1 MDKKIKIL
9 IADDHPLLTDGLK
22 LAISEW
28 EDFELT
34 NIASNGREAVELCEK
49 ETPDIVLI
57 DMQMPVLSGA
67 DAAKI
72 IKDKFPGIRIVA
84 FTTFCDA
91 ETVDKAL
98 KARCDGFLLKTTD
111 PKQLRSSLY
120 SVLDGMSVIDG
131 VAMEE
136 LRKREASQ
144 ICVDFSEREIETL
157 GYICNGMSNKEIAD
171 KLFLSIHTVTTHRRN
186 ITAKLQIHSP
196 AGLTIYAIMNNL
208 VDISDINL
216 Q

>member
-34 NIASNGREAVELCEK
+34 DIASNGREAVELCEK

-98 KARCDGFLLKTTD
+98 KARCDGFLLKTID

-157 GYICNGMSNKEIAD
+157 GYICNGMSNKEIAE
-171 KLFLSIHTVTTHRRN
+171 KLGLQPGTVKNMISLMLNKTFCVSRADLSRYAVEHRL
-186 ITAKLQIHSP
+186 I
-196 AGLTIYAIMNNL
+196 GNN
-208 VDISDINL
+208 
-216 Q
+216 

>member
-34 NIASNGREAVELCEK
+34 NIASNGQEAVELCEK

-98 KARCDGFLLKTTD
+98 KARCDGFLLKTID

-157 GYICNGMSNKEIAD
+157 GYICNGMSNKEIAE
-171 KLFLSIHTVTTHRRN
+171 KLGLQPGTVKNMISLMLNKTFCVSRADLSRYAVEHRL
-186 ITAKLQIHSP
+186 I
-196 AGLTIYAIMNNL
+196 GNN
-208 VDISDINL
+208 
-216 Q
+216 

>member
-98 KARCDGFLLKTTD
+98 KARCDGFLLKTID

-157 GYICNGMSNKEIAD
+157 GYICNGMSNKEIAE
-171 KLFLSIHTVTTHRRN
+171 KLGLQPGTVKNMISLMLNKTFCVSRADLSRYAVEHRL
-186 ITAKLQIHSP
+186 I
-196 AGLTIYAIMNNL
+196 GNN
-208 VDISDINL
+208 
-216 Q
+216 

>member
-98 KARCDGFLLKTTD
+98 KARCEGFLLKTID

-120 SVLDGMSVIDG
+120 SVLDGMNVIDG

-157 GYICNGMSNKEIAD
+157 GYICNGMSNKEIAE
-171 KLFLSIHTVTTHRRN
+171 KLGLQPGTVKNMISLMLNKTFCVSRADLSRYAVEHRL
-186 ITAKLQIHSP
+186 I
-196 AGLTIYAIMNNL
+196 GNN
-208 VDISDINL
+208 
-216 Q
+216 